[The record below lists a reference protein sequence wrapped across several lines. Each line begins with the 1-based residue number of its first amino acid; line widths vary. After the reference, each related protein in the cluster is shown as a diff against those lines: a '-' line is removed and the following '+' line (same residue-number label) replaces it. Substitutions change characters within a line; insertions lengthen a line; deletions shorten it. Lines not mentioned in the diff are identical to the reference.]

1 MIVAENYDIF
11 FQFISKITL
20 VLQNLS
26 TKIQSWQGKGFKI
39 KINPINYLLT

>member
-26 TKIQSWQGKGFKI
+26 TKIQSWQGKG